1 MKKHISNIKIKNL
14 FNEKDVDWNLKPV
27 NILVGKNGLG
37 KSTILR
43 LIESVI
49 THNNPEDLNLCDE
62 ITVKLDN
69 EKTYSGRKDKSN
81 NSEILKK
88 LIDNIL
94 NSEEKNMSIEKSF
107 NSYVDSKDVPPELFK
122 NILKHI
128 QKSMISNLNEESIT
142 VDKNTSIIES
152 ISGYRFE
159 SSAKK
164 IEIEFISTVNMSANS
179 VNNIVKSTGERTI
192 LLDDEIKDELE
203 RLARNNNDN
212 LSMKLCEKLITALNN
227 FFKETGKT
235 ISIEKESIV
244 VTLSNGKNLKYQSL
258 SSGERQIIFIFL
270 KVINGSVS
278 NSLILMDEPEISL
291 HLSWQEKLL
300 KEITK
305 VNKSSQI
312 IIVTHSPAIVM
323 DGWFDCLTDINSIFN
338 KNVDLN
344 KES

>member
-1 MKKHISNIKIKNL
+1 MKKHIDNIKIRNL

-43 LIESVI
+43 LIESVV
-49 THNNPEDLNLCDE
+49 THKNPEDLSLCDE
-62 ITVKLDN
+62 ITVKLN
-69 EKTYSGRKDKSN
+69 NKKTYSGKKDKSN
-81 NSEILKK
+81 NAEILKK

-107 NSYVDSKDVPPELFK
+107 SHNIESNDIPPEIFK
-122 NILKHI
+122 EILEHI
-128 QKSMISNLNEESIT
+128 QKNIISNLNEEVAS
-142 VDKNTSIIES
+142 TSTSTIES

-159 SSAKK
+159 SSAEK

-192 LLDDEIKDELE
+192 LLNDEIKEELE
-203 RLARNNNDN
+203 RLDRNENNNPN
-212 LSMKLCEKLITALNN
+212 MELCKKLTTALNS

-235 ISIEKESIV
+235 ISIEKENIV
-244 VTLSNGKNLKYQSL
+244 IKLIDGKKLKYQNL

-270 KVINGSVS
+270 KVINGSVNS
-278 NSLILMDEPEISL
+278 SLILMDEPEISL

-323 DGWFDCLTDINSIFN
+323 NGWLDCLTDIDSIFT

-344 KES
+344 KKS

>member
-1 MKKHISNIKIKNL
+1 MKKHIDSIKIRNL

-43 LIESVI
+43 LIESVV
-49 THNNPEDLNLCDE
+49 THKNPEDLSLCDE
-62 ITVKLDN
+62 VIVKLN
-69 EKTYSGRKDKSN
+69 NKKTYSGKKDKSN
-81 NSEILKK
+81 NAEILKK

-94 NSEEKNMSIEKSF
+94 NSEENNMSIEKSF
-107 NSYVDSKDVPPELFK
+107 SHNMESNDIPPEIFK
-122 NILKHI
+122 EILGHI
-128 QKSMISNLNEESIT
+128 QKNIISNLNEEAAS
-142 VDKNTSIIES
+142 TSTIES

-159 SSAKK
+159 SSAEK

-192 LLDDEIKDELE
+192 LLNDEIKEELE
-203 RLARNNNDN
+203 RLDRNEHNNPN
-212 LSMKLCEKLITALNN
+212 MELCTKLTTALNS

-235 ISIEKESIV
+235 ITIEKGNIAV
-244 VTLSNGKNLKYQSL
+244 KLMDGKKLKYQNL

-270 KVINGSVS
+270 KVINGSVNS
-278 NSLILMDEPEISL
+278 SLILMDEPEISL

-323 DGWFDCLTDINSIFN
+323 NGWLDCLTDIDSIFT

-344 KES
+344 KEL